1 LLRILGTVSSLACFV
16 LATYALFMKEDKWIE
31 LMMLMFS
38 LSIGIMGI
46 EEIQRDNKGRG
57 WLLLLTGFF
66 CLYSSIQGF
75 LFFH

>member
-1 LLRILGTVSSLACFV
+1 MLRILGTVFSLGCFV
-16 LATYALFMKEDKWIE
+16 LATFVLVMQEYKWIE
-31 LMMLMFS
+31 LMMLLLS

-46 EEIQRDNKGRG
+46 EETQRDHKRIGSF
-57 WLLLLTGFF
+57 LLLTGLL